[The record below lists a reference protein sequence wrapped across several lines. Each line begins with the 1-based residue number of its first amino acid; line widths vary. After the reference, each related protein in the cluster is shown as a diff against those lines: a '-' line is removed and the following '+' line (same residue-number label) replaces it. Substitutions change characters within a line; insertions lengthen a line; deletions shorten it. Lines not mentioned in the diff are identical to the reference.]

1 MVCFSSKLLAKLRYS
16 VESRQAV
23 HADILGFLT
32 KAANISFLGSGDV
45 SKCLGRNCSMPACFL
60 VKAVSRDSY
69 KLIVST

>member
-1 MVCFSSKLLAKLRYS
+1 M
-16 VESRQAV
+16 ESRQAV

-60 VKAVSRDSY
+60 VKAVRRDSC